1 MNSNLNNKK
10 DNFSDIRK
18 ILMKAIRNWY
28 FFLGVLLIAFA
39 IAYFANKYT
48 RPVYRVE
55 SKILVKSR
63 SGTNS
68 AASFLYG
75 TDISNDMVTEGVES
89 FVLKS
94 FPIIYKTIKALNFTH
109 SFTVED
115 EIGTKEA
122 YGWEPAIMQIDS
134 AMEVRNYG
142 RSFKFIVNDKDH
154 FKFYEAEDTGNA
166 STLYEFGQ
174 TVDYKGLTFRAVK
187 RRDYDYSSIINQEF
201 TFSLW
206 NPNNITRRYTNKLS
220 VVPGQDGSTIDLSLI
235 GTIPRKEIDFIRK
248 LIEVYID
255 EELERKNEQATKTI
269 NFISKELKRITDSL
283 NLIETRKVSIRQQS
297 SAQLS
302 QSAVQLYSR
311 LDDAEL
317 QSEQFENKLAIYNQ
331 LLNTINSSYNFD
343 DLSGLAAI
351 GIDDG
356 GLKKLIEELVTEQ
369 ERIDQAERGT
379 GQNTNNPFIKR
390 ARDNVERL
398 KTSISES
405 VNNLATVAKQTKSR
419 LDSRASKI
427 RREIYLTPGAQQ
439 SLVNIDR
446 LNLISENLYIL
457 YNTKKAEAE
466 VAKAS
471 ASTDI
476 QVIDPPMQIGGA
488 EKSDKRNY
496 LIAFFLG
503 ITLPLGFIVSKDF
516 LSNKVSEKAD
526 IESNT
531 NIPVLGQIWRYA
543 KGKSMLVVHKN
554 PKSVVAE
561 SFRSVR
567 SNLNFFTSEVDQ
579 KIFVITSSVSGE
591 GKTFSSINLAT
602 VFAFSSKKV
611 VLIGADLRRPKIFG
625 DFGLKNEVGLSNF
638 LAGSA
643 FKSEIIQSTEIPY
656 LDIVSSGPVPPN
668 PSELLMNNKMSELV
682 NDLKKDYDYI
692 LIDTAPL
699 GLVTDAFILMNYAHH
714 TIFLVRQNHTPLD
727 AIKNVQELYE
737 SGKLKNVSIL
747 FNDVK
752 DQSNN
757 YGYGY
762 GYYQDKGK

>member
-1 MNSNLNNKK
+1 
-10 DNFSDIRK
+10 
-18 ILMKAIRNWY
+18 MKAIRNWY

-39 IAYFANKYT
+39 IAYFVNKYT

-63 SGTNS
+63 TDANS

-75 TDISNDMVTEGVES
+75 TDISSDLVTEGVES
-89 FVLKS
+89 YILKS
-94 FPIIYKTIKALNFTH
+94 YPIIYKTIKELNFTH
-109 SFTVED
+109 AFTIED
-115 EIGTKEA
+115 EIGPKPA

-142 RSFKFIVNDKDH
+142 RSFQFIVNDKDH
-154 FKFYEAEDTGNA
+154 FKFYSQDDPSNG

-174 TVDYKGLTFRAVK
+174 TVDYQGLTFRAVK
-187 RRDYDYSSIINQEF
+187 KRNYDYSSVINQEF

-206 NPNNITRRYTNKLS
+206 NPDHVTRQYTNKL
-220 VVPGQDGSTIDLSLI
+220 VVIPGVDGSTIDLALF
-235 GTIPRKEIDFIRK
+235 GTIPHKEIDFIKK

-255 EELERKNEQATKTI
+255 DELERKNEQATKTI
-269 NFISKELKRITDSL
+269 NFISRELKRITDSL

-302 QSAVQLYSR
+302 QSAVQLYNR
-311 LDDAEL
+311 LDDVEL
-317 QSEQFENKLAIYNQ
+317 QSAQFENKLAIYQQ
-331 LLNTINSSYNFD
+331 LLSTINSSYNFD

-356 GLKKLIEELVTEQ
+356 GLKKLIADLVAEQ
-369 ERIDQAERGT
+369 ERIDQAEQGT
-379 GQNTNNPFIKR
+379 GQNTNNPYIKR

-405 VNNLATVAKQTKSR
+405 VNNLVAATRQNKNR

-427 RREIYLTPGAQQ
+427 RREIYSAPGAQQ
-439 SLVNIDR
+439 SLVNIER

-476 QVIDPPMQIGGA
+476 QVIDPPMLIGGA
-488 EKSDKRNY
+488 ERSDKRNY
-496 LIAFFLG
+496 LIALFLG
-503 ITLPLGFIVSKDF
+503 ITLPLGFIISKDF
-516 LSNKVSEKAD
+516 LSNKVAEKED
-526 IESNT
+526 IEQHTS
-531 NIPVLGQIWRYA
+531 IPILGQIWRYI
-543 KGKSMLVVHKN
+543 KGKGMLVVHNN

-567 SNLNFFTSEVDQ
+567 SNLNFFTSDVNQ
-579 KIFVITSSVSGE
+579 KIFVVTSSISGE
-591 GKTFSSINLAT
+591 GKTFSSVNLAT

-611 VLIGADLRRPKIFG
+611 ILIGADLRRPKIFG
-625 DFGLKNEVGLSNF
+625 DFGLKNDVGLSNF

-668 PSELLMNNKMSELV
+668 PSELLMNSKMGELV
-682 NDLKKDYDYI
+682 NELKKDYDYI

-714 TIFLVRQNHTPLD
+714 TIFLVRQNYTPVE
-727 AIKNVQELYE
+727 AIKNVQDLYE

>member
-1 MNSNLNNKK
+1 MNNKLINK
-10 DNFSDIRK
+10 RDNFGDIRK
-18 ILMKAIRNWY
+18 ILMKALRNWY
-28 FFLGVLLIAFA
+28 FFLGVLLITFA
-39 IAYFANKYT
+39 GAYFANKYT
-48 RPVYRVE
+48 RPVWRVE

-63 SGTNS
+63 TDANS

-75 TDISNDMVTEGVES
+75 TDISNNIVTEGVES
-89 FVLKS
+89 YVLKS
-94 FPIIYKTIKALNFTH
+94 YPIIKKTIKELNFTH
-109 SFTVED
+109 RFTVED
-115 EIGTKEA
+115 EIGPKLA
-122 YGWEPAIMQIDS
+122 YGWEPAEMQIDS
-134 AMEVRNYG
+134 AFEVVNYG
-142 RSFKFIVNDKDH
+142 KAFQFIVNDEGH
-154 FKFYEAEDTGNA
+154 FKFFAKDDQAGA

-174 TVDYKGLTFRAVK
+174 TVEYKGLTFRAVK
-187 RRDYDYSSIINQEF
+187 KRNYDYSRIINQEF
-201 TFSLW
+201 TFSLRH
-206 NPNNITRRYTNKLS
+206 PDYITREYTNKLI
-220 VVPGQDGSTIDLSLI
+220 VVAGPDGSVIDLALL
-235 GTIPRKEIDFIRK
+235 GTIPEMEINFINK
-248 LIEVYID
+248 LIQVYIED
-255 EELERKNEQATKTI
+255 ELERKNEQATKTI
-269 NFISKELKRITDSL
+269 SFITKELKRITDSL
-283 NLIETRKVSIRQQS
+283 NLIENRKTTIRRKS

-302 QSAVQLYSR
+302 QSAVQLYNR
-311 LDDAEL
+311 LDDVES
-317 QSEQFENKLAIYNQ
+317 QSVQFESKLAIYQQ

-351 GIDDG
+351 GIEDA
-356 GLKKLIEELVTEQ
+356 GLRKLINDLVTEQ
-369 ERIDQAERGT
+369 EKIDQAERGT

-405 VNNLATVAKQTKSR
+405 VNNLVATTKQNKSR
-419 LDSRASKI
+419 LDGRASRI
-427 RREIYLTPGAQQ
+427 RSEIYSAPGAQQ
-439 SLVNIDR
+439 SLVNIER

-476 QVIDPPMQIGGA
+476 QVIDPPMPIGGP

-496 LIAFFLG
+496 LIALFLG
-503 ITLPLGFIVSKDF
+503 ITLPLGFIIGKDF
-516 LSNKVSEKAD
+516 LSNKVAEKED
-526 IESNT
+526 IEKHT
-531 NIPVLGQIWRYA
+531 NIPVLGQIWRHA
-543 KGKSMLVVHKN
+543 KGKGMLVVHNN

-561 SFRSVR
+561 SFRSIR
-567 SNLNFFTSEVDQ
+567 SNLNFFTSDVDH
-579 KIFVITSSVSGE
+579 KTFVITSSVSGE

-625 DFGLKNEVGLSNF
+625 DFGLKNDVGLSNY

-643 FKSEIIQSTEIPY
+643 FKSEIIQATEIPY

-668 PSELLMNNKMSELV
+668 PSELLMNNKMGELIS
-682 NDLKKDYDYI
+682 DLRKEYDYI

-699 GLVTDAFILMNYAHH
+699 GLVTDAFILMNFADH
-714 TIFLVRQNHTPLD
+714 TIFLARQNYTPME
-727 AIKNVQELYE
+727 AIKNVQDLYE
-737 SGKLKNVSIL
+737 TGKLKNVSIL

-762 GYYQDKGK
+762 GYYEEKRK